1 MTETYFLQEETK
13 NSKLEEEIR
22 QIGENPFFND
32 NDNYF
37 ILKKNYNFV
46 YKDNSPRGLDL
57 DITINIPYYQDVIIK
72 LPNYTNIKNRWVLY
86 SILFFPTLLICYWI
100 MEMVINNGIFKTR
113 IKSDIPIKI

>member
-13 NSKLEEEIR
+13 NSELEEEIR

-46 YKDNSPRGLDL
+46 YKETKILIL
-57 DITINIPYYQDVIIK
+57 LLTYHIIK
-72 LPNYTNIKNRWVLY
+72 
-86 SILFFPTLLICYWI
+86 
-100 MEMVINNGIFKTR
+100 M
-113 IKSDIPIKI
+113 